1 MQVPESW
8 LRSFCNPKLGIA
20 EIAER
25 LTMAGLEVEEL
36 QPAAPPF
43 SGVVVARVLEAVQ
56 HPDADRLR
64 VCTVDAGGAQPL
76 QIVCGAPNAAAG
88 MLVPCAQVGAVLPPP
103 QAGGEPFRIGAAR
116 MRGVDSQGM
125 LCSARELGL
134 SADHSGL
141 LALDPSLPVGR
152 DLREALQ
159 LDEQVLGIK
168 LTPNLGHCM
177 SVYGVARELSAITGA
192 ALCSPRF
199 EPAPVGLD
207 ETLPVS
213 VLAPDLCGR
222 FSGRVIRGV
231 DARAPTPA
239 WLRQRL
245 ERAGQR
251 SISAL
256 VDISN
261 YVMLELGRPTHVFDL
276 DRIDGGLE
284 VRWGRAGESLQL
296 LNGQT
301 IEVDDK
307 VGVIAAGKGIESLA
321 GIMGGDATAV
331 SLDTRNVY
339 VEAAFWW
346 PQAIRGRAR
355 RYNFSTDAGARFER
369 GVDPATTVE
378 HLEYI
383 TGLVLQICG
392 GQAGP
397 IDDRRIAEPERKPV
411 RMRVARCERIV
422 GTPIGADAMQRIF
435 QRLGLPAQREGQGT
449 PGEAFVVTPPSYR
462 FDLEI
467 EEDLVEEVARIHGYA
482 AIPVR
487 PPQAA
492 ARMLPEPE
500 GLRSQHALRL
510 ALVERGYQETIQ
522 FSFAEADWETDLAG
536 NTQPIVLRNPISA
549 QAGVMRSNLL
559 GGLLQTLRANLSHR
573 ARRVRIFELGRVFL
587 RAPEREDLQPRG
599 VEQPMR
605 IGGLAWGPVW
615 PTSWAAPE
623 RAVDFYDVKSDVQQ
637 LCAGCGQLR
646 FEPVSHPALHPG
658 RAASVL
664 LDGRAVGVLGELHP
678 RWVHKYGLP
687 QAPVVFELDAQA
699 LQRQA
704 LPQPRALPRTPQVQR
719 DLAFVLDATLPAA
732 RVLDLVRALPARD
745 ARCATL
751 VDVVIFDVFKLP
763 DSSARSLA
771 LRLSLQADETLTD
784 AQADAACAAVVEA
797 MQRDFDARLRS

>member
-8 LRSFCNPKLGIA
+8 LRSFCNPQLDIA

-25 LTMAGLEVEEL
+25 LTMAGLEVEEM
-36 QPAAPPF
+36 QPAAPAF
-43 SGVVVARVLEAVQ
+43 RGVVVAQVLEVSK

-64 VCTVDAGGAQPL
+64 VCKVDCGDSQPL
-76 QIVCGAPNAAAG
+76 QIVCGAPNVATG
-88 MLVPCAQVGAVLPPP
+88 MKVPCARIGAELPP
-103 QAGGEPFRIGAAR
+103 AEPGAAAFRIGAAR

-134 SADHSGL
+134 STDHSGL
-141 LALDPSLPVGR
+141 LELDAQLPVGQDVR
-152 DLREALQ
+152 DALR

-192 ALCSPRF
+192 PLQRPQFTPVPPALS
-199 EPAPVGLD
+199 
-207 ETLPVS
+207 ETLPVQ
-213 VLAPDLCGR
+213 VQAPDLCGR

-231 DARAPTPA
+231 DARAQTPA

-276 DRIDGGLE
+276 DRIDGGLQ
-284 VRWGRAGESLQL
+284 VRWGRAGESLEL

-301 IEVDDK
+301 IEVDER
-307 VGVIAAGKGIESLA
+307 VGVIAADQGIESLA
-321 GIMGGDATAV
+321 GIMGGEATAV

-369 GVDPATTVE
+369 GVDYATTVE

-383 TGLVLQICG
+383 TRLIVDICG
-392 GQAGP
+392 GEAGP
-397 IDDRRIAEPERKPV
+397 VDDRQLQLPQRPPV
-411 RMRVARCERIV
+411 RMRVARCQRII
-422 GTPIGADAMQRIF
+422 GTQIDADAIAGIF
-435 QRLGLPAQREGQGT
+435 QRLGLPAQRQGQGSSD
-449 PGEAFVVTPPSYR
+449 EAFVVTPPSYR

-482 AIPVR
+482 NIPQR
-487 PPQAA
+487 PPLAA
-492 ARMLPEPE
+492 ARMLGAPE
-500 GLRSQHALRL
+500 GRRSQHALRL

-522 FSFAEADWETDLAG
+522 FSFAEPEWEADLAG
-536 NTQPIVLRNPISA
+536 NANPIALRNPISA
-549 QAGVMRSNLL
+549 QAGVMRSSLL
-559 GGLLQTLRANLSHR
+559 GGLLQTLRTNLSHK

-587 RAPEREDLQPRG
+587 RAPERADLAPRG

-605 IGGLAWGPVW
+605 IAGLAYGPVW
-615 PTSWAAPE
+615 PTGWAAPE
-623 RAVDFYDVKSDVQQ
+623 RLVDFHDVKADVEQ
-637 LCAGCGQLR
+637 LCAGAGQLR
-646 FEPVSHPALHPG
+646 FQPVNHPALHPG
-658 RAASVL
+658 RAATVY
-664 LDGRAVGVLGELHP
+664 LDQRAVGVLGELHP
-678 RWVHKYGLP
+678 RWVQKYALP
-687 QAPVVFELDAQA
+687 HAAVVFELDAEMLRQ
-699 LQRQA
+699 QA
-704 LPQPRALPRTPQVQR
+704 LPSPRPVPRTPMVSR
-719 DLAFVLDATLPAA
+719 DLAFALPAGVAAASVLDAVHA
-732 RVLDLVRALPARD
+732 VARD
-745 ARCATL
+745 DSRCAIL
-751 VDVVIFDVFKLP
+751 ADVVIFDVFAMP
-763 DSSARSLA
+763 GTDTRSLA
-771 LRLSLQADETLTD
+771 LRLSLQGDETLTD
-784 AQADAACAAVVEA
+784 AQADAACASVVEA
-797 MQRDFDARLRS
+797 MQREFGARLRA

>member
-1 MQVPESW
+1 
-8 LRSFCNPKLGIA
+8 
-20 EIAER
+20 
-25 LTMAGLEVEEL
+25 
-36 QPAAPPF
+36 
-43 SGVVVARVLEAVQ
+43 SGVVVAQVMEVSK

-64 VCTVDAGGAQPL
+64 VCKVDCGEAQPL
-76 QIVCGAPNAAAG
+76 QIVCGAPNVAAG
-88 MLVPCAQVGAVLPPP
+88 MKVPCARIGAELP
-103 QAGGEPFRIGAAR
+103 AAEPGAKAFRIGAAR

-141 LALDPSLPVGR
+141 LELDAGLPVGQ
-152 DLREALQ
+152 DVREALR

-177 SVYGVARELSAITGA
+177 SVYGVARELSAVTGA
-192 ALCSPRF
+192 PLQRPGF
-199 EPAPVGLD
+199 EPVAPQLQ
-207 ETLPVS
+207 ETLPVA
-213 VLAPDLCGR
+213 VQAPDLCGR

-231 DARAPTPA
+231 DARAQTPA

-284 VRWGRAGESLQL
+284 VRWGRTGESLEL

-301 IEVDDK
+301 IEVDER

-321 GIMGGDATAV
+321 GIMGGEATAV

-369 GVDPATTVE
+369 GVDYATTVE
-378 HLEYI
+378 HLQYI
-383 TGLVLQICG
+383 TRLIVDICG

-397 IDDRRIAEPERKPV
+397 VDDRQLRLPERAPV
-411 RMRVARCERIV
+411 RMRVARCERII
-422 GTPIGADAMQRIF
+422 GTPIGADAMAAIF
-435 QRLGLPAQREGQGT
+435 ARLGLPAQREAQGT
-449 PGEAFVVTPPSYR
+449 PDEAFIVTPPSYR

-482 AIPVR
+482 NIPVR
-487 PPQAA
+487 PPLAE
-492 ARMLPEPE
+492 ARMLAAPE
-500 GLRSQHALRL
+500 GRRSQHALRL

-522 FSFAEADWETDLAG
+522 FSFAEPEWESDLQG
-536 NTQPIVLRNPISA
+536 NAQPIALRNPISA
-549 QAGVMRSNLL
+549 QASVMRSGLL
-559 GGLLQTLRANLSHR
+559 GGLLQTLRANLSHK

-587 RAPEREDLQPRG
+587 RAPERQDLAPRG

-605 IGGLAWGPVW
+605 IGGLAYGPVW
-615 PTSWAAPE
+615 PIGWAAPE
-623 RAVDFYDVKSDVQQ
+623 RMVDFHDVKADVEQ
-637 LCAGCGQLR
+637 L
-646 FEPVSHPALHPG
+646 
-658 RAASVL
+658 
-664 LDGRAVGVLGELHP
+664 
-678 RWVHKYGLP
+678 
-687 QAPVVFELDAQA
+687 
-699 LQRQA
+699 
-704 LPQPRALPRTPQVQR
+704 
-719 DLAFVLDATLPAA
+719 
-732 RVLDLVRALPARD
+732 
-745 ARCATL
+745 
-751 VDVVIFDVFKLP
+751 
-763 DSSARSLA
+763 
-771 LRLSLQADETLTD
+771 
-784 AQADAACAAVVEA
+784 
-797 MQRDFDARLRS
+797 

>member
-8 LRSFCNPKLGIA
+8 LRSFCNPNLGIEELA
-20 EIAER
+20 EG

-36 QPAAPPF
+36 RAAAPDF
-43 SGVVVARVLEAVQ
+43 RGVVVARVLEVTP

-64 VCTVDAGGAQPL
+64 VCRVDAGGEAPL
-76 QIVCGAPNAAAG
+76 QIVCGAPNVAAG
-88 MLVPCAQVGAVLPPP
+88 MKVPCAVIGAELPPAE
-103 QAGGEPFRIGAAR
+103 AGGKAFRIGAAR

-134 SADHSGL
+134 STDHSGL
-141 LALDPSLPVGR
+141 LALDEQLVVGQ
-152 DLREALQ
+152 DVREALR
-159 LDEQVLGIK
+159 LDERVLEIK

-192 ALCSPRF
+192 ELVQPRF
-199 EPAPVGLD
+199 EPVVPTLQD
-207 ETLPVS
+207 RLPVR
-213 VLAPDLCGR
+213 VLADDLCGR

-284 VRWGRAGESLQL
+284 VRWGRAGESLEL

-301 IEVDDK
+301 VQVDER

-321 GIMGGDATAV
+321 GIMGGEATAV

-346 PQAIRGRAR
+346 PQSIRGRAR

-369 GVDPATTVE
+369 GVDPGTTVE

-383 TGLVLQICG
+383 TRLILDVCG

-397 IDDRRIAEPERKPV
+397 VDDQRLRLPERKPV
-411 RMRVARCERIV
+411 AMRVARCERII
-422 GTPIGADAMQRIF
+422 GTPVGAERMAQIF
-435 QRLGLPAQREGQGT
+435 QRLGLRALREGQGA
-449 PGEAFVVTPPSYR
+449 GERFVVTPPSHR

-482 AIPVR
+482 NIPVR
-487 PPQAA
+487 APL
-492 ARMLPEPE
+492 ARMSMLPEPE
-500 GLRSQHALRL
+500 GRRSQHALRL

-522 FSFAEADWETDLAG
+522 FSFAEPEWESDLAG
-536 NTQPIVLRNPISA
+536 NPNPIALRNPISA
-549 QAGVMRSNLL
+549 QAGVMRSSLL
-559 GGLLQTLRANLSHR
+559 GGLLQTLRANLNQR
-573 ARRVRIFELGRVFL
+573 ARRARLFEVGRVFL
-587 RAPEREDLQPRG
+587 RAPGRDDLQPAG
-599 VEQPMR
+599 VEQPTR
-605 IGGLAWGPVW
+605 VGGLAYGPVM
-615 PTSWAAPE
+615 PTGWAAPE
-623 RAVDFYDVKSDVQQ
+623 RPVDFYDVKADVQQ
-637 LCAGCGQLR
+637 LCAGCGELR
-646 FEPVSHPALHPG
+646 FEPVDHPALHPG
-658 RAASVL
+658 RAAAVL
-664 LDGRAVGVLGELHP
+664 IDGQRAGVLGELHP
-678 RWVHKYGLP
+678 RWVQKYALP
-687 QAPVVFELDAQA
+687 HAPILFELDAA
-699 LQRQA
+699 TLQTQQIA
-704 LPQPRALPRTPQVQR
+704 QPHALPRTPTVLR
-719 DLAFVLDATLPAA
+719 DLAFVLEASVPAA
-732 RVLDLVRALPARD
+732 KVLELARELRGGD
-745 ARCATL
+745 ARCAIL
-751 VDVVIFDVFKLP
+751 ADAVIFDVFPLP
-763 DSSARSLA
+763 DTSTRSLA
-771 LRLSLQADETLTD
+771 LRLSLQAEETLTD

-797 MQRDFDARLRS
+797 MQRAFDARLRA